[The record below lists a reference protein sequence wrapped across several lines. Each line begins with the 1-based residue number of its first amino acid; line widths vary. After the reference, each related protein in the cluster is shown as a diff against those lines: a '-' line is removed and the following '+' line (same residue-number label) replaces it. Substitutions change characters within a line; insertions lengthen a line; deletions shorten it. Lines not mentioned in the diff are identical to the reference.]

1 MYSAP
6 SGVEYCTHSP
16 ACAITAS
23 PARTS
28 RVASRVVTRSI
39 PPSTTVYS
47 SNAGVWP
54 GSTQP
59 GGLVMRAIDTAAV
72 RDRTRPMYSSIR
84 LGLLPA
90 ASMIVGPGMCVGIAR
105 SLVRSRPAILP
116 AMPDPAPWTGPLPR
130 LPGGWH
136 EVLGPHLESSW
147 FRQLWGFVQAE
158 RAGGPVFPPEAE
170 VFAAFEHAPYD
181 RVKLVLI
188 GQDPYHDD
196 GQAHGLCFSV
206 REGVPPP
213 PSLKNMFKELEA
225 DLGIAPPRHGCLDGW
240 ARQGALLLNAVLT
253 VRAHEPNSH
262 KSRGWEKFT
271 DLVID

>member
-1 MYSAP
+1 
-6 SGVEYCTHSP
+6 
-16 ACAITAS
+16 
-23 PARTS
+23 
-28 RVASRVVTRSI
+28 
-39 PPSTTVYS
+39 
-47 SNAGVWP
+47 
-54 GSTQP
+54 
-59 GGLVMRAIDTAAV
+59 
-72 RDRTRPMYSSIR
+72 
-84 LGLLPA
+84 
-90 ASMIVGPGMCVGIAR
+90 
-105 SLVRSRPAILP
+105 
-116 AMPDPAPWTGPLPR
+116 MPDPAPWTGPLPR

-206 REGVPPP
+206 KHGVDAP
-213 PSLKNMFKELEA
+213 PSLKNMYKELA
-225 DLGIAPPRHGCLDGW
+225 TDRGIAPPSHGNLEAW

-253 VRAHEPNSH
+253 VRAHTPNSH
-262 KSRGWEKFT
+262 KDRGWERFT
-271 DLVID
+271 DRVIDVLNASSQKVVFALWGAYAQKKGKRIDTSKHVVVTAAHPSPLSAKQFLGSKPFTAIDDALVAAGHAPMRWEL